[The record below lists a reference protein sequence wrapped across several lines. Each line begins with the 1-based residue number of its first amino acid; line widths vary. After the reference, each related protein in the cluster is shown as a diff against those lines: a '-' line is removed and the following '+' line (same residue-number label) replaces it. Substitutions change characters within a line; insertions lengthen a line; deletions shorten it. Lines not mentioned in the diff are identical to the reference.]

1 MLLADENVVAIARS
15 SLTLNCSIT
24 SNISTGARW
33 HYSNYAQNTPIVLY
47 NGKDV
52 NEVFG
57 DRFSARFDRD
67 TSSSLL
73 TIEEVR
79 LSDAGMYSCL
89 KLKSASKISSFRLQ
103 VLGIYA

>member
-1 MLLADENVVAIARS
+1 VLSDENVIAIARS
-15 SLTLNCSIT
+15 SFTLNCST
-24 SNISTGARW
+24 SSNTSTGARW
-33 HYSNYAQNTPIVLY
+33 HYSNYVQNTPTVLY

-52 NEVFG
+52 NEVFR

-73 TIEEVR
+73 KIQEVR
-79 LSDAGMYSCL
+79 LSDAGTYSCL